1 MIILYILIL
10 CLGVYMFGPLLVSA
24 VGIFFSGV
32 IFVAFLVLTAPL
44 IHLVA
49 RKDMKESD
57 RLYDQIQEAKEKGE
71 LYKSLV
77 LEEKLAESENRVADK
92 IRAVC
97 IFMIVILA
105 VLIVF
110 AIVG

>member
-1 MIILYILIL
+1 
-10 CLGVYMFGPLLVSA
+10 
-24 VGIFFSGV
+24 
-32 IFVAFLVLTAPL
+32 
-44 IHLVA
+44 
-49 RKDMKESD
+49 MKESD
-57 RLYDQIQEAKEKGE
+57 RLYDQIQEAREKGE

-77 LEEKLAESENRVADK
+77 LEEKLAESENRVANK

-97 IFMIVILA
+97 IVMIVILA